1 MAADPDLVTLHA
13 EILAVQAVLIAV
25 ARRLAHA
32 QPELGATL
40 CAAFD
45 DAETLMS
52 GVAVRLA
59 ADLPTGATIESLRI
73 IGEMRDAVIQDES
86 ICGPAEPGSRAR

>member
-1 MAADPDLVTLHA
+1 MAADADLVTLHA
-13 EILAVQAVLIAV
+13 EILAVQAVLIAL
-25 ARRLAHA
+25 ARRLAKA

-59 ADLPTGATIESLRI
+59 ADLPTEATIESLRI
-73 IGEMRDAVIQDES
+73 IDEMRAAVIQDES
-86 ICGPAEPGSRAR
+86 LCGPADPGNRGR